1 MKIEV
6 FIETYIK
13 AANFSR
19 KELASIADVSYHTV
33 YNWCRGA
40 NKPQKTQINKIA
52 KLYNFRVKW
61 LNNDEL
67 ELITVEPSN
76 ASEPFH
82 VPMDTR
88 KAPVITL
95 ASAGLDKYP
104 EVLSMTDTFVSIPK
118 GLPDDAFG
126 VRVVGDSAMP
136 RYDDGDICIVSPKKP
151 FINNKACFIAL
162 KNGEFYIKK
171 VEKLNGK
178 YHLIPYNTSYD
189 ELIVKV
195 DEVEAVLN
203 ILHTRHN
210 V

>member
-1 MKIEV
+1 MLKV
-6 FIETYIK
+6 DFIKYCIDNSTKSIQ
-13 AANFSR
+13 
-19 KELASIADVSYHTV
+19 ELANEIGITRVNFYSWLS
-33 YNWCRGA
+33 G
-40 NKPQKTQINKIA
+40 KTSPKKTNINNLAQI
-52 KLYNFRVKW
+52 LGYRVKW

-67 ELITVEPSN
+67 ELIKVEPSN

-95 ASAGLDKYP
+95 ASAGMEKYP
-104 EVLSMTDTFVSIPK
+104 EILNMTDQFVSIPK

-126 VRVVGDSAMP
+126 VRVVGDSAVP
-136 RYDDGDICIVSPKKP
+136 RYDDGDVCIVSPNKP

-171 VEKLNGK
+171 VQRLNGK
-178 YHLIPYNTSYD
+178 YHLISYNADYD
-189 ELIVKV
+189 PVTVKT

>member
-1 MKIEV
+1 MRIGE
-6 FIETYIK
+6 FIDIYIK
-13 AANFSR
+13 STKYSR
-19 KELASIADVSYHTV
+19 KELSLIADVSYHTV

-40 NKPQKTQINKIA
+40 NKPQKTHINKIA
-52 KLYNFRVKW
+52 NLYGYRVRW
-61 LNNDEL
+61 LNKDEL
-67 ELITVEPSN
+67 ELQKVEPSN

-82 VPMDTR
+82 VPMDVR

-95 ASAGLDKYP
+95 ASAGLETYP
-104 EVLSMTDTFVSIPK
+104 EVLNMTDQFVSIPK

-126 VRVVGDSAMP
+126 VRVVGDSAVP
-136 RYDDGDICIVSPKKP
+136 RYDDGDVCIVSPNKP
-151 FINNKACFIAL
+151 FINNKACFVAL

-178 YHLIPYNTSYD
+178 YHLLSYNENY
-189 ELIVKV
+189 EPLIVKA
-195 DEVEAVLN
+195 DEISAVLN